1 MPKKIDPA
9 SAPTASGTLYPPP
22 FDEPC
27 RKRHR
32 TKLGDAAHYILRHF
46 KKLTAYLDDPIIAIS
61 NDFSERMLR
70 MENLIEANA
79 LFRNSLEGRF
89 ALDINRSILQTAIAA
104 RAPLQDYVNHVLRAS
119 PAAVA
124 AEPEAFTA
132 LAYAS
137 ANPRGS

>member
-1 MPKKIDPA
+1 M
-9 SAPTASGTLYPPP
+9 TAVRGVNGREMWDDIKEHAERMTL
-22 FDEPC
+22 
-27 RKRHR
+27 RWSKA

-46 KKLTAYLDDPIIAIS
+46 KKLTAYLDNPIIAIS